1 MPRRWATSGKLTPA
15 AATRTSTSPAPGSG
29 TGRVH
34 GRSIPGPPG
43 SVISIAFIEAG
54 TASVIAG
61 IWGLVGTAC
70 LSRPSATHWQ
80 GGYRETGGVEEED
93 LNPKKGP
100 AKLRDLDS
108 LSIEELEE
116 YIAEMEAEIRRVRAD
131 IEKKQRHRAGVEGL
145 FKRG

>member
-1 MPRRWATSGKLTPA
+1 M
-15 AATRTSTSPAPGSG
+15 
-29 TGRVH
+29 
-34 GRSIPGPPG
+34 
-43 SVISIAFIEAG
+43 
-54 TASVIAG
+54 
-61 IWGLVGTAC
+61 
-70 LSRPSATHWQ
+70 
-80 GGYRETGGVEEED
+80 EEED
-93 LNPKKGP
+93 LNPKTGP